1 MNYLERLAPILFLL
15 MWSSGAIFVK
25 MGLENASVWSFL
37 TLRATGAFL
46 LMGVIYLCFKI
57 NSKTK
62 LTPSILA
69 RVVVT
74 GLLLQVFY
82 QAFYFLSIRYELS
95 PGLVSIVLGLQPIM
109 TLNHPLI

>member
-57 NSKTK
+57 NK
-62 LTPSILA
+62 A
-69 RVVVT
+69 
-74 GLLLQVFY
+74 
-82 QAFYFLSIRYELS
+82 
-95 PGLVSIVLGLQPIM
+95 
-109 TLNHPLI
+109 LIFIASDSALINYYIK

>member
-46 LMGVIYLCFKI
+46 LMGVIREF
-57 NSKTK
+57 NFEV
-62 LTPSILA
+62 
-69 RVVVT
+69 RH
-74 GLLLQVFY
+74 
-82 QAFYFLSIRYELS
+82 S
-95 PGLVSIVLGLQPIM
+95 PMPPDG
-109 TLNHPLI
+109 TLRIP